1 MRIRSV
7 KPEWLD
13 DEGLHE
19 AGLVAR
25 LMSICLI
32 TLADDYGN
40 GRAHEGQLAGR
51 LFWNEDDGLAKV
63 REGLASLTRI
73 GFLRLYEV
81 RGQSYFHVVNWSKHQ
96 RVDKPGK
103 PRVPGPEEAS
113 APPDPAPDDDGKD
126 AIRETPGKV
135 RESLATDRD
144 LDLDRDLDR
153 DQEVD
158 AHAREATTPANV
170 APIRDPWEPPGHH
183 SGVWR
188 IFETA
193 CRESGLGW
201 PGMAGGLRDGD
212 CKRILGELG
221 PEGVVADMRAFAAAV
236 KRGGKTPSNPWLRYT
251 DHAGKWAERLR
262 APARGVAAAAPIDA
276 FNDDDPDEIDW
287 GETREAANG

>member
-1 MRIRSV
+1 MRIRSI

-113 APPDPAPDDDGKD
+113 APPDPAPDDNGKD
-126 AIRETPGKV
+126 AIRETSGKV
-135 RESLATDRD
+135 RETLAT
-144 LDLDRDLDR
+144 DLDRDLDR
-153 DQEVD
+153 DLDQEVD
-158 AHAREATTPANV
+158 AHAREATAPANV
-170 APIRDPWEPPGHH
+170 APIQDPWEPPGHH

-188 IFETA
+188 IFEAA

-221 PEGVVADMRAFAAAV
+221 PEGVVADMRAFARAM
-236 KRGGKTPSNPWLRYT
+236 KRSRKKPSRPWLRYT
-251 DHAGKWAERLR
+251 DQVGRWAN
-262 APARGVAAAAPIDA
+262 ATTGPRGVAAAEPIEA
-276 FNDDDPDEIDW
+276 FHDDDLDKIDW
-287 GETREAANG
+287 GQEAANG